1 MVNKQDFDALTERVE
16 NLEKLISNM
25 ETALKEKDLKIET
38 LEKTKLNLAES

>member
-1 MVNKQDFDALTERVE
+1 MVNKQDFDDLTERVV